1 MLWRTL
7 GRPLY
12 FFPYKANLKGNI
24 RTDLFIYLFNIIFN
38 YAAIRKVTSDKL
50 LGLTPPGVLMET
62 YCSSFNIIFLNAC
75 ATNSLLPS
83 LRCCY
88 KCLLLINILVKVPGL
103 LLAQSAK
110 MY

>member
-24 RTDLFIYLFNIIFN
+24 RTDLFIYLFNIVFN

-62 YCSSFNIIFLNAC
+62 YCSSLTSFFSMHVPQIHFYHLYVV
-75 ATNSLLPS
+75 ATNV
-83 LRCCY
+83 Y
-88 KCLLLINILVKVPGL
+88 CL
-103 LLAQSAK
+103 
-110 MY
+110 